1 MADKVRVAVL
11 ISGRGSNMVALEEWN
26 RRGERHYR
34 IVLTGS
40 NDPEARGLMAAKIFG
55 IPIWAESHKGMER
68 EAFDRL
74 LDAALKAHQVEV
86 VALAG
91 YMRLLSPWFV
101 QEWQG
106 RILNIHPS
114 LLPEYKGLDTH
125 KRAILAGELFA
136 GCSVH
141 IVTQELDGGPVIA
154 QAKVRIRERETPEML
169 AERVLK
175 EEHKLYP
182 EALDIFCRTL
192 REQSQPTISSSE
204 KK

>member
-26 RRGERHYR
+26 RRGERSYR
-34 IVLTGS
+34 IVLIGS

-55 IPIWAESHKGMER
+55 LPIWAESHKGLQR

-74 LDAALKAHQVEV
+74 LDAQLKAHEVEV

-91 YMRLLSPWFV
+91 YMRLLSPWFIS
-101 QEWQG
+101 EWKG

-114 LLPEYKGLDTH
+114 LLPDYKGLDTH
-125 KRAILAGELFA
+125 KRAILAGELYA

-141 IVTQELDGGPVIA
+141 MVTEELDAGPVIA
-154 QAKVRIRERETPEML
+154 QAKVRIRERETPDML

-192 REQSQPTISSSE
+192 REQVQPTISSAE

>member
-1 MADKVRVAVL
+1 MADDKVRVGVL

-26 RRGERHYR
+26 RRGERSYK
-34 IVLTGS
+34 IVLIGS
-40 NDPEARGLMAAKIFG
+40 NEPEARGLMAAKIFG
-55 IPIWAESHKGMER
+55 IPIWADSHKGMER

-74 LDAALKAHQVEV
+74 LDSRLKAHEVEV

-91 YMRLLSPWFV
+91 YMRLLSPWFIG
-101 QEWQG
+101 EWKG

-114 LLPEYKGLDTH
+114 LLPDYKGLDTH
-125 KRAILAGELFA
+125 RRAILAGEQFA

-141 IVTQELDGGPVIA
+141 MVTEELDGGPVIA

-192 REQSQPTISSSE
+192 REQSATPSLRA
-204 KK
+204 

>member
-11 ISGRGSNMVALEEWN
+11 ISGRGSNMVALEEWK
-26 RRGERHYR
+26 RRGERSYR
-34 IVLTGS
+34 IVMAGS
-40 NDPEARGLMAAKIFG
+40 NDPEARGLMAAKILG
-55 IPIWAESHKGMER
+55 LPIWAESHKGLER

-74 LDAALKAHQVEV
+74 LDAQLKAREVEV

-91 YMRLLSPWFV
+91 YMRLLSPWFIE
-101 QEWQG
+101 EWRG

-114 LLPEYKGLDTH
+114 VLPDYKGLDTH
-125 KRAILAGELFA
+125 KRAILAGEQFA

-141 IVTQELDGGPVIA
+141 VVTEELDGGPVIA
-154 QAKVRIRERETPEML
+154 QAKVRIRERETPDML

-175 EEHKLYP
+175 EEHTLYP
-182 EALDIFCRTL
+182 EALDIFCQTL
-192 REQSQPTISSSE
+192 RSASQPTISSAE

>member
-1 MADKVRVAVL
+1 MADKTRVAVL

-26 RRGERHYR
+26 RRGERSYN
-34 IVLTGS
+34 IVLIGS

-55 IPIWAESHKGMER
+55 IPIWAESHKGMQR

-74 LDAALKAHQVEV
+74 LDAQLKAHEVEV

-91 YMRLLSPWFV
+91 YMRLLSPWFI
-101 QEWQG
+101 QEWKG

-114 LLPEYKGLDTH
+114 LLPDYKGLDTH
-125 KRAILAGELFA
+125 KRAILAGELYA

-141 IVTQELDGGPVIA
+141 VVTEELDGGPVIA

-192 REQSQPTISSSE
+192 REQGQPTISSSE

>member
-26 RRGERHYR
+26 RRGERSYE
-34 IVLTGS
+34 IVLIGS
-40 NDPEARGLMAAKIFG
+40 NDPEARGLMAAKIFN

-68 EAFDRL
+68 ETFDRL
-74 LDAALKAHQVEV
+74 LDAQLKAHEVEV
-86 VALAG
+86 IALAG
-91 YMRLLSPWFV
+91 YMRLLSPWFIG
-101 QEWQG
+101 EWRG

-114 LLPEYKGLDTH
+114 LLPDYKGLDTH
-125 KRAILAGELFA
+125 RRAILAGELFA

-141 IVTQELDGGPVIA
+141 MVTEELDGGPVIA

-192 REQSQPTISSSE
+192 RDQLQPTISSSE